1 MQTNL
6 HAAEFLDLPLRA
18 SSASFL
24 AKRRIEKQTGS
35 RLPEALRP
43 QNAEQAWQIQQAQT
57 GLLISQGDSVAAWK
71 CSLPQPDKHGD
82 KLIVAPIF
90 GSTVFQQS
98 PCPLILQAGN
108 CPIEPE
114 IAFTLKH
121 DLPPRAD
128 AYSEAE
134 VLAAVGET
142 RLALEILQNRCA
154 DADAPLQSKPEV
166 SFFEHLADN
175 LFNQGLFLGPQ
186 IPLDKA
192 LEAAEI
198 DFTLTQQT
206 SRLERAGKHPN
217 GLPQQPLFW
226 LANFLSQQG
235 IGLKAGQHIIT
246 GSYAGFFD
254 VLPNTPFQ
262 LQFGELGVLEAELH
276 PL

>member
-1 MQTNL
+1 MPQESTLNITA
-6 HAAEFLDLPLRA
+6 AAEFLTE
-18 SSASFL
+18 
-24 AKRRIEKQTGS
+24 RRVEKQTGT

-43 QNAEQAWQIQQAQT
+43 QDAEQAWQIQQAQT
-57 GLLISQGDSVAAWK
+57 GLLISKGDSIAAWK
-71 CSLPQPDKHGD
+71 CSLPQND

-90 GSTVFQQS
+90 ASTVFQQS
-98 PCPLILQAGN
+98 PCALFLQAGN

-114 IAFTLKH
+114 IAFTLQH
-121 DLPPRAD
+121 DLPPRTD
-128 AYSEAE
+128 DYSEADI
-134 VLAAVGET
+134 LAAVGET
-142 RLALEILQNRCA
+142 RLALELLQNRCA
-154 DADAPLQSKPEV
+154 DADAPLQSNPEV

-186 IPLDKA
+186 IPLNQA
-192 LEAAEI
+192 LKAAEI

-206 SRLERAGKHPN
+206 ARLERTGKHPN

-235 IGLKAGQHIIT
+235 IGLKAGQHVIT

-254 VLPNTPFQ
+254 VLPNIPFQ